1 MRVWEVAVQLLI
13 ALVIT
18 ALALPGVLA
27 NVPLARSPRGGLL
40 AATAILAV
48 AFGLILLLWP
58 RRKL

>member
-13 ALVIT
+13 AFVIT
-18 ALALPGVLA
+18 ALVLPGVLA
-27 NVPLARSPRGGLL
+27 NVPLARTQLNGFL